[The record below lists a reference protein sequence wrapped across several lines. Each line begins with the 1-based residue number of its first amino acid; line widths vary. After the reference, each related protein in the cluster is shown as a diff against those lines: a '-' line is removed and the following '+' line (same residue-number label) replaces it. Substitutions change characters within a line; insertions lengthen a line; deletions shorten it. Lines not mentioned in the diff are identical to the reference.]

1 MNHVVVG
8 RGGGRNTLSVER
20 ERERERNGFIANC
33 TKFSV
38 NNLVEP
44 LIRDPLR

>member
-1 MNHVVVG
+1 M
-8 RGGGRNTLSVER
+8 LSVER
-20 ERERERNGFIANC
+20 ERNGLIAKC
-33 TKFSV
+33 VSYTKCSV

>member
-8 RGGGRNTLSVER
+8 RGRGRNTLGV
-20 ERERERNGFIANC
+20 ERERNGLISKCVTC
-33 TKFSV
+33 TEFSV
-38 NNLVEP
+38 NNLVES